1 LFGLDG
7 LGYSLKSFVEDTVVP
22 ETQEVDVQQVME
34 RIREAI
40 RRRRSVAETPEPL
53 SVSDNGSGSPDFA
66 HLQSIGDL
74 RTVAVASHRRL
85 LGTVIVAIK
94 KVLLKLLTPMLER
107 QAAYNAAAIR
117 AMADTDNRMHAME
130 WRHDQ
135 ALATSQEQLG
145 ASIAD
150 LRAQLQEEVTR
161 LRGDLFSRIV
171 EDVGVRHA
179 ALRQEVLAA
188 VSALREELAA
198 QWRALESAAAAAAAA
213 RNADARLEE
222 QLSASERRWRRLVH
236 LLQAG
241 PPPGPRAE
249 VMPPADRPAL
259 PPAGLEPEFDYAG
272 FEDHFRGAE
281 ADIKERQRIYVPAF
295 EGASSVVDLGCGR
308 GEFLELLREHGVTAQ
323 GVDLDLDMVLLCRD
337 KGLDVVREDAFAH
350 LAARADESVGGIFSA
365 QFIEHL
371 PPGRIVELV
380 KLCQRKLA
388 PGGRLVLETPNP
400 ACLMVFADSF
410 YRDFSHVQ
418 PIHSDTMKFLLEAT
432 GFRDVEVKTLAP
444 VDPSMRVPP
453 LQSADPALVA
463 FNQGIERLNALL
475 FGFQDYA
482 VIGRKGWANTG
493 RIARGPDA

>member
-40 RRRRSVAETPEPL
+40 RRRRSVAETPEQL
-53 SVSDNGSGSPDFA
+53 SCSDNGSGSPDFA

-85 LGTVIVAIK
+85 LGAIIVAIK

-117 AMADTDNRMHAME
+117 AMADTDNRMRAME
-130 WRHDQ
+130 WRQAQ
-135 ALATSQEQLG
+135 ALARSEEQLG
-145 ASIAD
+145 ASIAEVS
-150 LRAQLQEEVTR
+150 AQLRDEIPR
-161 LRGDLFSRIV
+161 LRGDLFARIV
-171 EDVGVRHA
+171 EDVDARHA
-179 ALRQEVLAA
+179 ALRQEVLGT
-188 VSALREELAA
+188 VSVLREELAA
-198 QWRALESAAAAAAAA
+198 QWRALESG
-213 RNADARLEE
+213 RHVDARLAE

-236 LLQAG
+236 VLESGAPSG
-241 PPPGPRAE
+241 PGSEATA
-249 VMPPADRPAL
+249 PANRPAL
-259 PPAGLEPEFDYAG
+259 PPAGWEPEFDYAG
-272 FEDHFRGAE
+272 FEDRFRGAE
-281 ADIKERQRIYVPAF
+281 ADIKERQRIYVPFF
-295 EGASSVVDLGCGR
+295 EDASSVVDLGCGR

-337 KGLDVVREDAFAH
+337 KGLDVVREDVFAH
-350 LAARADESVGGIFSA
+350 LAARPDESVGGIFSA

-371 PPGRIVELV
+371 PPSRVAELV
-380 KLCQRKLA
+380 KLCHRKLV
-388 PGGRLVLETPNP
+388 PRGSLVLETPNP

-432 GFRDVEVKTLAP
+432 GFREVEVKTLAP
-444 VDPSMRVPP
+444 VDPSMRMPP
-453 LQSADPALVA
+453 LPGSDPALVA

-493 RIARGPDA
+493 RIAPGPEA